1 VIDTEPTIV
10 LDGMLGKTIGNYI
23 VRHKLGEGGMGSVY
37 FAEHPSIGKRVALKV
52 LHADFASQPE
62 IVSRFFNEAKAVNDI
77 QHPNIV
83 DILDFGV
90 IPSVEPTTAPLVYFI
105 MEHIDG
111 ESLSGLIYRESPLP
125 PDRAIAIALQIADA
139 LSASH

>member
-83 DILDFGV
+83 DIVDFG
-90 IPSVEPTTAPLVYFI
+90 IIAASTPAEPALVYFI
-105 MEHIDG
+105 
-111 ESLSGLIYRESPLP
+111 
-125 PDRAIAIALQIADA
+125 
-139 LSASH
+139 